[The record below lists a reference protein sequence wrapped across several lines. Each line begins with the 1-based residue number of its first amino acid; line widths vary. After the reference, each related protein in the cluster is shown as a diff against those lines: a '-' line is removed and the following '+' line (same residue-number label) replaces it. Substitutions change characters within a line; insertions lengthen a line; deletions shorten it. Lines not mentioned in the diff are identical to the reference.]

1 MAEPART
8 LDQRM
13 RDALHRL
20 EHDEDAW
27 VATADAG
34 TPYLV
39 PLSFLW
45 DGAVLLLATPESTPT
60 GRNLRA
66 TGRARLGIGPTRDLL
81 IVEGTAD
88 ALAADEIPDEAGDAF
103 AAKTGFEPRKI
114 PGYAYFRVRPRR
126 IQAWREANEIEG
138 RTSCATAPG
147 SCRRRAFRRT
157 ARPSSV
163 RFRASGTDRG
173 SRCRTNPQ

>member
-1 MAEPART
+1 MAAPART
-8 LDQRM
+8 LEQRM

-34 TPYLV
+34 TPHLV

-60 GRNLRA
+60 GRNLRP
-66 TGRARLGIGPTRDLL
+66 TGGVRLGIGPTRDLL

-88 ALAADEIPDEAGDAF
+88 ALTPAEISEEEGDAF
-103 AAKTGFEPRKI
+103 AAKAGFDPRER

-138 RTSCATAPG
+138 RTLMRDGAWIVPPERFSPDRATE
-147 SCRRRAFRRT
+147 
-157 ARPSSV
+157 
-163 RFRASGTDRG
+163 
-173 SRCRTNPQ
+173 